1 MSFISHYLLYD
12 TLVDLVRVF
21 EGAFGSVG
29 REGGDNG
36 AGTGRRFFKLAKLD
50 REKVEEFG

>member
-1 MSFISHYLLYD
+1 VSFVSHYSLYR
-12 TLVDLVRVF
+12 TLVDRVRVF
-21 EGAFGSVG
+21 EVSLGSVG

-36 AGTGRRFFKLAKLD
+36 AGTGRRVFKLANLG

>member
-1 MSFISHYLLYD
+1 VSFVSHYLLYD

-21 EGAFGSVG
+21 EGALGSVG

-36 AGTGRRFFKLAKLD
+36 AGTGRRFFKLAKFD